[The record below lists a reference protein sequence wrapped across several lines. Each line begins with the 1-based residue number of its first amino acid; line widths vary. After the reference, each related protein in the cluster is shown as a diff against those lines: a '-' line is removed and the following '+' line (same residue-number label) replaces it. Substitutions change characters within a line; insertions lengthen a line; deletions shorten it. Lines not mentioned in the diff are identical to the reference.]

1 MSQLGPPD
9 GRREEP
15 PEPEETPLDK
25 LVTWLMP
32 KERVSILRD
41 TRDYVIIVHSRE
53 RVRDKY
59 LFVVNC

>member
-32 KERVSILRD
+32 KERVSILRE
-41 TRDYVIIVHSRE
+41 TRDYVIIVYTHERE
-53 RVRDKY
+53 
-59 LFVVNC
+59 